1 MSDDSGNKKK
11 VVFSDTDVRHAQLKV
26 RLQYDGI
33 SQADFFRS
41 FITGYLEKDKSIMEY
56 IQRYK
61 EHNKKMSKRNMK
73 YVIKD
78 REESEDLMAQF
89 GFEDDELENIFDIIA
104 KYNPEL

>member
-1 MSDDSGNKKK
+1 MSDSNNKKK
-11 VVFSDTDVRHAQLKV
+11 VVFSDTDTRHAQLKV

-33 SQADFFRS
+33 SQAEFFRS

-73 YVIKD
+73 FVIRD
-78 REESEDLMAQF
+78 NDEADDLLSKF
-89 GFEDDELENIFDIIA
+89 GIGDDEIENIFDIIA
-104 KYNPEL
+104 KSNPEL